1 MGGIGIQAQHACF
14 STDDNKT
21 TVKPLSNE
29 AQAQVWVN
37 GIKATSMN
45 PITLKP
51 NDRVIFGTG
60 SAFLFRNQQR
70 DSESGPVKD
79 SPESPI
85 TYELAIHEKLENEE
99 AEELARKADEKEKQ
113 DAEAAEKMAEIQKK
127 MAAERAEVEAGQEK
141 MRKQYEE

>member
-1 MGGIGIQAQHACF
+1 M
-14 STDDNKT
+14 
-21 TVKPLSNE
+21 
-29 AQAQVWVN
+29 
-37 GIKATSMN
+37 
-45 PITLKP
+45 
-51 NDRVIFGTG
+51 
-60 SAFLFRNQQR
+60 
-70 DSESGPVKD
+70 KD

-141 MRKQYEE
+141 MRKEYEE